1 MLLNEKHIEEGLEH
15 KYLRE
20 IKIQYHSDNRKH
32 RYELVE
38 KPKKKKKK
46 FIRNFKDKKLAVKVI
61 MDCRAT
67 SVHKCRIWL
76 GLFKYDVIS
85 TKLIGSFEGQNM
97 LTQWNVLSYRV
108 DLDFHDYE
116 LPIEIDENGHSD
128 RNIDYEIKR

>member
-1 MLLNEKHIEEGLEH
+1 
-15 KYLRE
+15 
-20 IKIQYHSDNRKH
+20 
-32 RYELVE
+32 
-38 KPKKKKKK
+38 
-46 FIRNFKDKKLAVKVI
+46 

-128 RNIDYEIKR
+128 RNNDYEIKR